1 MNEQPEVHQHPQRG
15 LEQPLKNTVGPAQQ
29 TNIGISNG
37 LWALPSLLLLAVLT
51 VLYLARD
58 LILPIVGALILS
70 LVFLPL
76 VRGMKKIFIPRP
88 LGSGLVVLSLLAGLI
103 GGVYYLAD
111 PASVWLDKAPQ
122 SLREIDSKL
131 RRVTG
136 SVNSV
141 ATATAQVQDITD
153 KFTNGNETKKK
164 PREVIVR
171 EPTMASTFFYSARNF
186 TVSLISTLV
195 LLYFLLA
202 SGDLFLRKTIAVTPK
217 FSDKKRAVDIA
228 QQVEAAV
235 STYLFTV
242 TFINVCLGC
251 AVALAMYLLGV
262 PNPILWGVMVAALN
276 FIPYI
281 GDIISFTVLSI
292 VGLLSFDHLW
302 QSLLVPGIFY
312 LLTAIEG
319 YLITPLIVSRRLS
332 LNPVVIIVSVLFW
345 GWMWGVPGALLA
357 VPILVVLKTLCD
369 RVESLQV
376 FGEYLSE

>member
-1 MNEQPEVHQHPQRG
+1 MNDKPEVHEDQALVAAAAKDTPQVINI
-15 LEQPLKNTVGPAQQ
+15 EHNAVVG
-29 TNIGISNG
+29 T
-37 LWALPSLLLLAVLT
+37 WALPGLLLLAVLT

-58 LILPIVGALILS
+58 FILPIVASLILS

-76 VRGMKKIFIPRP
+76 VRGLRKMFIPTP
-88 LGSGLVVLSLLAGLI
+88 LGAGLVVLALLAGLV
-103 GGVYYLAD
+103 GGIYNLAE
-111 PASVWLDKAPQ
+111 PASEWLDKAPK

-131 RRVTG
+131 RTVTG

-141 ATATAQVQDITD
+141 ANATAQVQDITE
-153 KFTNGNETKKK
+153 KLTSGGEVKKK

-171 EPTMASTFFYSARNF
+171 EPKIAGAFFYSARNF
-186 TVSLISTLV
+186 TVSIISTLV

-228 QQVEAAV
+228 QKVEAAV
-235 STYLFTV
+235 SRYLFTV
-242 TFINVCLGC
+242 AFINVCLGC
-251 AVALAMYLLGV
+251 AVALAMYLLDV

-281 GDIISFTVLSI
+281 GDIISFSVLTI
-292 VGLLSFDHLW
+292 VGLLTFDQLW
-302 QSLLVPGIFY
+302 QSLMVPGVFY
-312 LLTAIEG
+312 LLTALEG
-319 YLITPLIVSRRLS
+319 YLITPLVVSRRLS
-332 LNPVVIIVSVLFW
+332 LNPVVIILSVLFW

-357 VPILVVLKTLCD
+357 VPILVALKTVCD

-376 FGEYLSE
+376 FGEYLGE